1 MFFHIFLFFVSF
13 VGCFCFFC
21 LMCHFGCSI
30 VCMFSLHTLPW
41 YWKVFILAY
50 DVAKCWQETGVA
62 RRDSEEVYKTV
73 VHVFFCQVLLA
84 VVLLGPSIFLS
95 VKDRFRTNSFV
106 SEMLLMLSIYLL
118 LIRFIATKTVAPENA
133 CFCLQFCSCYFF
145 YCYINATQKHGQIL
159 LAKSVVRTCSFT
171 GMVVFPVL
179 FSHLPPDGLHL
190 SPYVLLFLFAGELS
204 GCLCSM
210 LSSILTLLE
219 SVIDSVYKTLL

>member
-1 MFFHIFLFFVSF
+1 
-13 VGCFCFFC
+13 
-21 LMCHFGCSI
+21 
-30 VCMFSLHTLPW
+30 MFSLHTLPW

-145 YCYINATQKHGQIL
+145 YCYINATQKHSQIL
-159 LAKSVVRTCSFT
+159 LAKSVVRACSFT

-179 FSHLPPDGLHL
+179 FSHLPPDCLHL

-219 SVIDSVYKTLL
+219 SVIDSVYKRLL